1 MGGERKRGRENA
13 REGERE
19 RKREGERDR
28 LRERERGGGGKSAS
42 YVEIGIYEDMINK
55 HELFIQM

>member
-28 LRERERGGGGKSAS
+28 LRERERGWREECKLCGNWD
-42 YVEIGIYEDMINK
+42 I
-55 HELFIQM
+55 